1 MLSRVEMCQTALR
14 NMRKYVYLRDCQ
26 NKCSMKSATLE
37 YREPMRPK
45 IDYIST
51 EKQTLL
57 KWTPRVW
64 KGLKSA
70 VSR

>member
-51 EKQTLL
+51 EKQTFHALN
-57 KWTPRVW
+57 
-64 KGLKSA
+64 GFCA
-70 VSR
+70 SRHFQLA